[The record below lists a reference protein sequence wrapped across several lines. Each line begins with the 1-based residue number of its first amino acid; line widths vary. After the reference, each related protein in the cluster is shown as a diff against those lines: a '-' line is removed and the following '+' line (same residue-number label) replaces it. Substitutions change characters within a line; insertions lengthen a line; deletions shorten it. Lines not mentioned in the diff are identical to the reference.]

1 MCEWRAIR
9 VITSN
14 KLYCTPFNKYL
25 SLIVVFYHA
34 TSYLFQVQGYTSN
47 NLMIPLIKYQN
58 YFHTRSSLSWQP
70 FLLDFSFWFQL
81 CWILPLC
88 PVKDLNLSSL
98 DLTYL
103 SSSLSFASWN
113 FNFLI
118 LSDVK
123 FSSTWYFPAWFNLS
137 SYFLCFL
144 FVLLDFNFSSYSS

>member
-1 MCEWRAIR
+1 
-9 VITSN
+9 
-14 KLYCTPFNKYL
+14 
-25 SLIVVFYHA
+25 
-34 TSYLFQVQGYTSN
+34 
-47 NLMIPLIKYQN
+47 MIPLIKYQN

-123 FSSTWYFPAWFNLS
+123 FSSTWYFPAWFNVS

-144 FVLLDFNFSSYSS
+144 FVLLDFNFSSYILFLMLDFNFVSCLILFLRLVWFYLCILKDLISSSS